1 MTNAFLAIVTA
12 LLVTAFVKPIFTS
25 SPFSMALTTQDP
37 MYPIVALGVYRH
49 VAASMDPLFVGT
61 PFRMTAIMDT
71 MQEPKSVR
79 YSPHNMA
86 TVLFNL
92 HPRPKVFITGAA
104 ISRQMTHESIHVWNA
119 YVQETKEK
127 NTFVINVSR
136 PAATYP
142 SLSLTNSQ
150 LCDDPPPHGDWA
162 SHIMRRLREHY
173 GSKAVSGDA

>member
-1 MTNAFLAIVTA
+1 MGMNMTNAFLAIVTA

-25 SPFSMALTTQDP
+25 SPLSMALTTQDP

-127 NTFVINVSR
+127 NTFVIN
-136 PAATYP
+136 
-142 SLSLTNSQ
+142 

-162 SHIMRRLREHY
+162 SHIMRRLKEHY